1 MQTFVGDF
9 GHRIVNLSHSR
20 QEGGLITIN
29 IINNLNMNTRPVG
42 VYLLE
47 LMVGRRGQFFSQEL
61 LIGGR
66 LLIKLLAHSSQVL
79 SLPATRILSPTF
91 VSLLFFSNLH
101 QGWPHGGS
109 RLAWFE
115 FILGNTFSLGIEKP
129 PSSRDC
135 SMRHLLQSLV

>member
-1 MQTFVGDF
+1 
-9 GHRIVNLSHSR
+9 
-20 QEGGLITIN
+20 
-29 IINNLNMNTRPVG
+29 MNTRPVG

-79 SLPATRILSPTF
+79 SLPATGIFSPTF
-91 VSLLFFSNLH
+91 VCLLFFSNLH

-135 SMRHLLQSLV
+135 SMRHLLQSLVFRLFIQISHPFLAALKPTKMRRAKKAKL